1 MPTEIDD
8 ILGDGGGAEF
18 VEFEAFV
25 TWPGSGESR
34 RFVANLAN
42 VDTAHMSEEARRGL
56 VAEAVVTELGGRMFL
71 DNLAEISVEV
81 RRVGESQLHLVR
93 VQKVITTEYRCI

>member
-1 MPTEIDD
+1 MATEIDD
-8 ILGDGGGAEF
+8 ILVGDGEGFAEY
-18 VEFEAFV
+18 EAFV
-25 TWPGSGESR
+25 TWPGCGESR

-42 VDTAHMSEEARRGL
+42 VDTAHMNEEARRGL

-71 DNLAEISVEV
+71 DNLAEVGVEV

-93 VQKVITTEYRCI
+93 VQKVITTDYRCI